1 MIQIKNLNKVH
12 LNRGENRVKAL
23 TDINIDF
30 DEKGITFIAGESG
43 NGKSTLLALIGGID
57 TYEDGEI
64 LVDGVDL
71 KTLTGKEL
79 DYYRNNYM
87 DFVIQ
92 ENTLIPSL
100 TVAENVKL
108 ERGFTGE
115 IATDEE
121 VEAALDLVGLKGY
134 GDRMPAEIS
143 GGEKRRASVART
155 LLSDAKVLLVDEPTA
170 SLDKRNTEIIW
181 DTLKK
186 YAENHLI
193 IAVTHKEEVM
203 EKYADR
209 IITLKGGQIVEDKR
223 VKKAPKKE
231 EKYNNLRDELKKSRL
246 GLKQTV
252 KLAYSYLSSKKLSF
266 TFVTILSCLSL
277 LFFSVFFILDGY
289 NYNKVLAYSVDTD
302 KTPYISFV
310 NGTTTNSSPIP
321 EETQD
326 KINNSLRKNELYILN
341 SFKNMSQVNFA
352 VDFGSDFYNSGA
364 QNFTIKGLLE
374 VDYEAGSYN
383 SLGQKILSGAYP
395 TSANPDAVVISDYFA
410 NLLIKYGAYHEVGG
424 EIRFNETF
432 TGSLTDPYAGL
443 INKKIMTNYGGIKVC
458 GVYQTDYAR
467 FVNSDDLAFRG
478 YDRAEFT
485 YKLNNIYSVLHTSSE
500 FVDYYAKEHNT
511 AGNLVATIEKD
522 NHNRYSATNMR
533 ATVVNSST
541 GRVLYFKNGKTLA
554 DMRYNEVI
562 ISSDLYNRITQ
573 GILGYQALNATSF
586 VDVDVNLGEVNFAL
600 NTTSHPE
607 ANLSL
612 NITLNDSNT
621 NTYEI
626 VGVYKKA
633 ADEAGEEIYFSERS
647 YIEDILAATTFSA
660 SAKVLYTTVGHDVIE
675 QVINIMYDNGFSF
688 ESLNSEEII
697 NYGERITIMKSA
709 FLIASIFMAIYSLVL
724 MYYFISQMIIDKK
737 TDIGILKALGCSKRD
752 VASIFILCSASIALI
767 VFLITVLFTFAVA
780 AITNIVV
787 VSQIPVN
794 ISVFTTSGLM
804 YLWIA
809 VMCAVVVAVGTT
821 IPITKYSKLPPKELL
836 KIF

>member
-12 LNRGENRVKAL
+12 FNRGENRVKAL

-57 TYEDGEI
+57 TYTDGEI

-71 KTLTGKEL
+71 KTLSNKEM

-100 TVAENVKL
+100 TVAENVRL

-115 IATDEE
+115 VATDEE
-121 VEAALDLVGLKGY
+121 VEAALELVGLKGY
-134 GDRMPAEIS
+134 ADRMPAEIS

-193 IAVTHKEEVM
+193 IAVTHKEEVI

-209 IITLKGGQIVEDKR
+209 IITLKGGQVVEDKR

-231 EKYNNLRDELKKSRL
+231 EKYNNLRDELKKSKL

-289 NYNKVLAYSVDTD
+289 NYNKVLAHSVDTD
-302 KTPYISFV
+302 KTPYVSFI
-310 NGTTTNSSPIP
+310 NGTSENSSPIP

-326 KINNSLRKNELYILN
+326 KVNKALSDNELFILN
-341 SFKNMSQVNFA
+341 NFKNMPQVNFA
-352 VDFGSDFYNSGA
+352 VEFGNDFYNSGA

-374 VDYEAGSYN
+374 VDYDAGSYN
-383 SLGQKILSGAYP
+383 YLGQKILSGSYP
-395 TSANPDAVVISDYFA
+395 TASNLDEVVISDYFA
-410 NLLIKYGAYHEVGG
+410 NLLIKYGAYHEVAG
-424 EIRFNETF
+424 IVRFNETF
-432 TGSLTDPYAGL
+432 TGSESDPYSGL
-443 INKKIMTNYGGIKVC
+443 IGKKIMTNYGGITIC

-467 FVNSDDLAFRG
+467 FVNSDDLSFRG

-485 YKLNNIYSVLHTSSE
+485 YKLNNVYSVLHTSSE
-500 FVDYYAKEHNT
+500 FINYYAKEHTT
-511 AGNLVATIEKD
+511 AGNLVATVEKD

-533 ATVVNSST
+533 ATVVNSEED
-541 GRVLYFKNGKTLA
+541 RVFYFKNGKSLA
-554 DMRYNEVI
+554 EMKYNEVI
-562 ISSDLYNRITQ
+562 ISSDLYNRMVR
-573 GILGYQALNATSF
+573 GILGYQELSASSF
-586 VDVDVNLGEVNFAL
+586 VDVYINVGEVDFAL
-600 NTTSHPE
+600 SYTAHPE
-607 ANLSL
+607 ANLGIS
-612 NITLNDSNT
+612 ITLNDSKT

-633 ADEAGEEIYFSERS
+633 VGETEEEVYFSERS
-647 YIEDILAATTFSA
+647 YIEDILSATTFSA
-660 SAKVLYTTVGHDVIE
+660 STKVLYTTVGNDIIE
-675 QVINIMYDNGFSF
+675 QVINIMYDNGFTF
-688 ESLNSEEII
+688 ESLNSAEII

-724 MYYFISQMIIDKK
+724 MYYFISQMITDKK

-752 VASIFILCSASIALI
+752 IASIFVLCSASIALI

-787 VSQIPVN
+787 VSQIPVS

-804 YLWIA
+804 YLWLA
-809 VMCAVVVAVGTT
+809 LMCAVVVTVGTA